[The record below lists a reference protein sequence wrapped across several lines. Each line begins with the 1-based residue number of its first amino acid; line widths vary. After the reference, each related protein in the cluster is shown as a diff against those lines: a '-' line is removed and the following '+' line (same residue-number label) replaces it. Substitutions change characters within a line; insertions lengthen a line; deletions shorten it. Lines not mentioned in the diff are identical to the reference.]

1 MKDLDVP
8 TVSVIGYIG
17 SGIGRVHVGKSCLIH
32 RFLSKTPY
40 CEDQLS
46 VISHSEFDGE
56 VVGGEH
62 WLYWGE
68 ANLEIGVRP
77 ISLRIVEHCEFVD
90 DHLFLPISVTIP
102 YSHRCLSRELHVRCR
117 KSAYVCK
124 AQLSDEASFSSV
136 YLLPGKVRISVFLF
150 VYDTTLCGTAASQ
163 QASFLKHVL
172 RELCSINF
180 PLVIATSKCDTE
192 ASPEALTYLE
202 ESLGSAKKR
211 WIKRRFA
218 VVETSAKLN
227 INVQTPFQYAG
238 LLSYGLLPEIKLGRK
253 SHVSKLDQ
261 HLGRLTFKSKTTLQA
276 SFKYNGFHNGST
288 RPGLSPSYFIDP
300 ADSYSVAYAE
310 QQRKQQHQNG
320 NNLTA
325 NVRFQPPRR
334 SVIPF
339 SPNHIHLVNSDCPQ
353 DLSRPLTYS
362 YGRGEALT
370 RKYCQ
375 RSPFDESISTL
386 PTPPPVLLSS
396 PISTGPFDLTSCPSF
411 FTSSDGQQPALP
423 YHPAPTQPV
432 AVHPLVRIYVHGE
445 PVTVHHVIQSLRA
458 ACPFDQCHTKNGDLY
473 RVWILPASSVCST
486 SAELDRFAHNERL
499 SSNRSLSPVDRP
511 FFMSVP
517 PEPTFLSKSHVSA
530 FSAPSNSPN
539 DENGVDGAGFRD
551 SQTTQTSLPSTSA
564 SESMHSNEAAE
575 LEGSHSSEH
584 SAVHQLCLHLLVYSS
599 LVELEKHTVNRVTF
613 ECSYHVIGCFPR
625 TNSVDTN
632 MVDLLSNGLI
642 LSSQWN
648 LPFLNSENPV
658 NPDLLKH
665 LLSLACKVSADSESP
680 CVQPIINLDWTA
692 FGLSDSLLEILRS
705 LLLRSNVTA
714 TATLSPCTD
723 PTVPRHHTIL
733 GAIMSLPDQT
743 ITTTAVTTSA
753 REVPILSNARPTVF
767 FPVNTTNPAATKPK
781 PNAMNFVGVAPRFFY
796 LHQLSQIL
804 KDESMASPKTSAVS
818 RILFIHYLT
827 SVWSSVEPDLRDTLD
842 NLLLASTAPSD
853 LTSDSQLIGSGIKAI
868 VLVAIREPVPL
879 EEGSNETVAITAGF
893 ECMKQIAV
901 KYQCSVRMVVDT
913 PQIQGDGIKRV
924 QSSSLAD
931 PPCTSDKPQLLF
943 IPISSSDGFQQVIYR
958 LALES
963 ESSLSSSVL
972 GSSTNF
978 RQATR
983 ESLYSSVPTLI
994 DKPCN
999 YNVNTSTP
1007 PHPPTNVFP
1016 RSVYQPITIASRSVA
1031 ATANSPN
1038 SLNLWSYSS
1047 PTIGQCSP
1055 TGQRV
1060 PKSNMV
1066 ALPWLPLSPADALR
1080 LSTCKRPAYFTHRLP
1095 VPRPPNPLSQSPSK
1109 QSQTPALVRSFNGPT
1124 SGPLPGGTVEE
1135 YYAELPKVPQRDPCA
1150 FEHRPRR
1157 PNRPKR
1163 PYPRT
1168 SSTNSVSSAS
1178 PPPTPTCVDLN
1189 CSPSPIFSVACA
1201 TGGNP
1206 KATSPIPQLCV
1217 RKPELEEPLLS
1228 SEPGVYAEVDDALI
1242 PDTSVS
1248 CTSPV
1253 HLTNSAPNFFSD
1265 PNFPRPASY
1274 APSPQPPALPSPPV
1288 PMTAQIMRTRP
1299 LPSITSR
1306 QRLCSMDCL
1315 DCGTRNHLSFQSRA
1329 TRRTM
1334 FHGASNGF
1342 QPNTPSQSS
1351 QFPPGITHN
1360 HTDSICD
1367 APSSTNYS
1375 PASAFDSLISV
1386 LRRPTWWFRKNRKQ
1400 SEFLVPHI
1408 NAYLS
1413 PTLV

>member
-1 MKDLDVP
+1 MKDLGVP

-17 SGIGRVHVGKSCLIH
+17 SGIGRVHVGKSCLIQ

-68 ANLEIGVRP
+68 ANLQVGVRP

-117 KSAYVCK
+117 KLAYVCK
-124 AQLSDEASFSSV
+124 DQLGDEASFSSV
-136 YLLPGKVRISVFLF
+136 YLLPGKLRISVFLF
-150 VYDTTLCGTAASQ
+150 VYDTTLSGTAASQ
-163 QASFLKHVL
+163 QACFLQHVL

-192 ASPEALTYLE
+192 ASPEALNYLE
-202 ESLGSAKKR
+202 ESIGRAKKR

-218 VVETSAKLN
+218 IVETSAKLN
-227 INVQTPFQYAG
+227 VNVQTPFQYAG
-238 LLSYGLLPEIKLGRK
+238 LLSYGMLPEIKLGRR

-261 HLGRLTFKSKTTLQA
+261 HLRRLTFKSKTTSHA
-276 SFKYNGFHNGST
+276 SFKYNGFHNGLT
-288 RPGLSPSYFIDP
+288 RPGLSPSYFVDP

-339 SPNHIHLVNSDCPQ
+339 SPHQINLLSLDCPQ

-370 RKYCQ
+370 RKSCR

-386 PTPPPVLLSS
+386 PTPPPVLLPS
-396 PISTGPFDLTSCPSF
+396 PRGIGPFDLTSCPSF

-445 PVTVHHVIQSLRA
+445 PVTVQHVIQSLRA

-473 RVWILPASSVCST
+473 RVWILAASSVCST
-486 SAELDRFAHNERL
+486 STELDRFAHNERF

-539 DENGVDGAGFRD
+539 DENGVDGAGLRD

-599 LVELEKHTVNRVTF
+599 LVELERHTVNGVAF

-632 MVDLLSNGLI
+632 MVDLLCNGLI

-648 LPFLNSENPV
+648 LPFLNSDNPV

-665 LLSLACKVSADSESP
+665 LLSLACKVSADFEPP
-680 CVQPIINLDWTA
+680 CAQPINLDWTA
-692 FGLSDSLLEILRS
+692 FGLSDSLLAILRL
-705 LLLRSNVTA
+705 LLLRSNVA
-714 TATLSPCTD
+714 LTATLS
-723 PTVPRHHTIL
+723 
-733 GAIMSLPDQT
+733 AIMSLPDQT
-743 ITTTAVTTSA
+743 TTTTFVTKSA
-753 REVPILSNARPTVF
+753 REVPALSNARPTVF
-767 FPVNTTNPAATKPK
+767 LPLNITNPAATKPN
-781 PNAMNFVGVAPRFFY
+781 PNAMNFVNVAPRFFY

-804 KDESMASPKTSAVS
+804 KDESMAFPKPSAVS

-842 NLLLASTAPSD
+842 NLLLASTAPPD
-853 LTSDSQLIGSGIKAI
+853 LTNDSQLIGSGIKAI

-879 EEGSNETVAITAGF
+879 EEGSNETVAINAGF

-901 KYQCSVRMVVDT
+901 KYQCSVRIVVDT

-931 PPCTSDKPQLLF
+931 PPHTSDKPQLLF
-943 IPISSSDGFQQVIYR
+943 IPVSSSDGFEQVIYR
-958 LALES
+958 LTLES
-963 ESSLSSSVL
+963 ESRLCSSIL

-978 RQATR
+978 RQTTR

-994 DKPCN
+994 DKPYN
-999 YNVNTSTP
+999 RNVNMNTP
-1007 PHPPTNVFP
+1007 PHPPTTAFP
-1016 RSVYQPITIASRSVA
+1016 HSMCQPISLASRPVADRA
-1031 ATANSPN
+1031 ATVNSPN

-1055 TGQRV
+1055 TGQRI

-1080 LSTCKRPAYFTHRLP
+1080 LSTCKRSAYFAHRLL

-1109 QSQTPALVRSFNGPT
+1109 QSQAPALARSFNGPT
-1124 SGPLPGGTVEE
+1124 SGPFPGGTVEE

-1201 TGGNP
+1201 IGGNP
-1206 KATSPIPQLCV
+1206 KATSPVSQVCV
-1217 RKPELEEPLLS
+1217 KKPELQEPLLS

-1253 HLTNSAPNFFSD
+1253 HLTNSAPIFFPGST
-1265 PNFPRPASY
+1265 FPRPASHDL
-1274 APSPQPPALPSPPV
+1274 PLPPPALPSPPV

-1306 QRLCSMDCL
+1306 QRLCSVDCL
-1315 DCGTRNHLSFQSRA
+1315 DCGTRSHLHFQSRA

-1334 FHGASNGF
+1334 FHNASNGF

-1351 QFPPGITHN
+1351 QFPPGSTHN

-1367 APSSTNYS
+1367 APSPANYS
-1375 PASAFDSLISV
+1375 PASAFDSLISA
-1386 LRRPTWWFRKNRKQ
+1386 LRRPTWWFRKNRQQK
-1400 SEFLVPHI
+1400 S
-1408 NAYLS
+1408 
-1413 PTLV
+1413 

>member
-1 MKDLDVP
+1 MKDLGIP

-68 ANLEIGVRP
+68 ANLQVGVRP

-117 KSAYVCK
+117 KLAYVCK

-163 QASFLKHVL
+163 QACFLQHVL
-172 RELCSINF
+172 RELCSNNF

-218 VVETSAKLN
+218 IVETSAKLN
-227 INVQTPFQYAG
+227 VNVLTPFQYAG
-238 LLSYGLLPEIKLGRK
+238 LLSYGLLPEIKPGRK

-261 HLGRLTFKSKTTLQA
+261 HLGRLTFKSKTTSHQINDRQVCLNVSGIFTYVASSRVVKFSSGFWWSLEHRIEVRVYPLDCFRRPLYAYLLYGTLSQCTLVAEPPSQYFSATSVYSVPSSGMVSSPETNGTYCPLPRVAACSLDCTSTLRFISSDVAYPSGASA
-276 SFKYNGFHNGST
+276 SFKYNGFHNGPT

-325 NVRFQPPRR
+325 NVRFQVAR
-334 SVIPF
+334 SQL
-339 SPNHIHLVNSDCPQ
+339 SHLNVKFTVVEKDEEHTFRYHVYIVMVAHEAQQAAYINTEGIQCTSKSC
-353 DLSRPLTYS
+353 SRPARFSVQLLRMLKWSGFQGLKTY
-362 YGRGEALT
+362 
-370 RKYCQ
+370 
-375 RSPFDESISTL
+375 FDMFRAVTEDEHTE
-386 PTPPPVLLSS
+386 PTAEHDAERTNLS
-396 PISTGPFDLTSCPSF
+396 
-411 FTSSDGQQPALP
+411 
-423 YHPAPTQPV
+423 V
-432 AVHPLVRIYVHGE
+432 
-445 PVTVHHVIQSLRA
+445 
-458 ACPFDQCHTKNGDLY
+458 NGDLY
-473 RVWILPASSVCST
+473 RVWILAASSVCST
-486 SAELDRFAHNERL
+486 STELDRFAHNEGF

-539 DENGVDGAGFRD
+539 DENGVDGAGLRD

-599 LVELEKHTVNRVTF
+599 LVELERHAVNRVAF
-613 ECSYHVIGCFPR
+613 EFSYHVIGCFPP
-625 TNSVDTN
+625 TNLVDTN

-648 LPFLNSENPV
+648 LPFLNSDNPV

-665 LLSLACKVSADSESP
+665 LLSLACKVSTDSESP
-680 CVQPIINLDWTA
+680 CAQSINLDWTA
-692 FGLSDSLLEILRS
+692 FGLSDSLLAILRV
-705 LLLRSNVTA
+705 LLLRSNVTP
-714 TATLSPCTD
+714 TATFSTCTD
-723 PTVPRHHTIL
+723 PTVPRCHTIL

-743 ITTTAVTTSA
+743 TTTTAVTTST
-753 REVPILSNARPTVF
+753 REVPTLSNARPNGF
-767 FPVNTTNPAATKPK
+767 LPVNITSPAAIKPK
-781 PNAMNFVGVAPRFFY
+781 LNAMNLVSVAPRFFY

-804 KDESMASPKTSAVS
+804 KDESMAFPKTSAVS

-827 SVWSSVEPDLRDTLD
+827 SAWSCVEPDLRDTLD
-842 NLLLASTAPSD
+842 NLLLASTSPSD
-853 LTSDSQLIGSGIKAI
+853 LTNDSQSTGSGIKAI
-868 VLVAIREPVPL
+868 ILVAIHEPVPL
-879 EEGSNETVAITAGF
+879 EEGPNEAVAINAGF
-893 ECMKQIAV
+893 ECMKQIAM
-901 KYQCSVRMVVDT
+901 KYQCSVRIVAET

-931 PPCTSDKPQLLF
+931 PPRTSDKPQLLF
-943 IPISSSDGFQQVIYR
+943 IPVSSSDGFEKVIYR

-963 ESSLSSSVL
+963 ESSLCSPVL

-994 DKPCN
+994 DNPCN
-999 YNVNTSTP
+999 YNVNMNTP
-1007 PHPPTNVFP
+1007 PHPPTIGFP
-1016 RSVYQPITIASRSVA
+1016 HSVYQPITIASRPA
-1031 ATANSPN
+1031 AVRTATVNSPN

-1055 TGQRV
+1055 SGQRI

-1080 LSTCKRPAYFTHRLP
+1080 LSNCKRSAYFTHRLP

-1109 QSQTPALVRSFNGPT
+1109 QSQAPALARSFNGPT
-1124 SGPLPGGTVEE
+1124 SGPLSGGTVEE
-1135 YYAELPKVPQRDPCA
+1135 YYAELPKVPQRDP
-1150 FEHRPRR
+1150 R
-1157 PNRPKR
+1157 
-1163 PYPRT
+1163 
-1168 SSTNSVSSAS
+1168 
-1178 PPPTPTCVDLN
+1178 
-1189 CSPSPIFSVACA
+1189 
-1201 TGGNP
+1201 
-1206 KATSPIPQLCV
+1206 
-1217 RKPELEEPLLS
+1217 
-1228 SEPGVYAEVDDALI
+1228 
-1242 PDTSVS
+1242 
-1248 CTSPV
+1248 
-1253 HLTNSAPNFFSD
+1253 
-1265 PNFPRPASY
+1265 
-1274 APSPQPPALPSPPV
+1274 
-1288 PMTAQIMRTRP
+1288 
-1299 LPSITSR
+1299 
-1306 QRLCSMDCL
+1306 
-1315 DCGTRNHLSFQSRA
+1315 
-1329 TRRTM
+1329 
-1334 FHGASNGF
+1334 
-1342 QPNTPSQSS
+1342 
-1351 QFPPGITHN
+1351 ITHN
-1360 HTDSICD
+1360 HTDSTCD
-1367 APSSTNYS
+1367 VPSPTNYN

-1386 LRRPTWWFRKNRKQ
+1386 LRRPTWWFRKNRQQIILLSVTVQLFRSVCKC
-1400 SEFLVPHI
+1400 SSRVYPDITEHTPFLVF
-1408 NAYLS
+1408 S
-1413 PTLV
+1413 PYSCQKLTEQSQQKCFYPDIRYHLRPTSTHFFERTRMLGGIDVWLYTQS